1 MNLKKGSLMYAVE
14 FESKIDNGV
23 LKIPS
28 HYTRVIQSNKVKVI
42 IMIENEEIKVKSPKS
57 IFDNFL
63 KMSKNVDDIEIYSRD
78 ELHER

>member
-1 MNLKKGSLMYAVE
+1 MNLKKGFLMYAVE

-23 LKIPS
+23 LKIPT
-28 HYTRVIQSNKVKVI
+28 HYKRVIQSDKVKVI